1 MRPAEPKELLMS
13 LSRVAIVFF
22 ALSPFAFGAS
32 KEIMELQR
40 DVALLQD
47 QVRNLQTT
55 LDQKVAAIEALTG
68 KTLDSVDRTNAS
80 LAVMQNTFNDTMKQQ
95 QLQLNG
101 PVANVGQKLG
111 QMSED
116 FNAVREA
123 VLDMNTRMSKLQA
136 KIADLENLLN
146 TVRAP
151 AAPPP
156 SNGTVPPGDPNSGL
170 APGGSFAPTNGGN
183 GPPQGLQ
190 AGTLYTSAYSDQ
202 LAGKYDIAFQEF
214 GEYLKYFSNTEL
226 APNAQY
232 YIADIYY
239 RKADYANA
247 LTAFDAVLEKFPDN
261 PKTPDAHY
269 MKGMCLVKLGRNDS
283 AAREFRDVYARYA
296 ESHPDIAAKAKAQ
309 LRDMG
314 LRVGITPKRR
324 SASN

>member
-1 MRPAEPKELLMS
+1 MS
-13 LSRVAIVFF
+13 FSRVVIVFF

-47 QVRNLQTT
+47 QVRTLQSA
-55 LDQKVAAIEALTG
+55 LDQKVAAVLTLTQQ
-68 KTLDSVDRTNAS
+68 TLDGVNRTNEAV
-80 LAVMQNTFNDTMKQQ
+80 AVMENRFNDTMKQQ
-95 QLQLNG
+95 QQSLNG
-101 PVANVGQKLG
+101 PVANVGQKLD

-116 FNAVREA
+116 FRAVRES
-123 VLDMNTRMSKLQA
+123 VLDMNTRMGKLDA
-136 KIADLENLLN
+136 KIADLENLIN

-151 AAPPP
+151 AAAPPP
-156 SNGTVPPGDPNSGL
+156 ASGTVPPGDANS
-170 APGGSFAPTNGGN
+170 SFAPGIGAGGATS

-214 GEYLKYFSNTEL
+214 NDYLKYFSGTEL

-232 YIADIYY
+232 YIAEIYY

-247 LTAFDAVLEKFPDN
+247 LTAFDAVLEKFQEC
-261 PKTPDAHY
+261 PKTPDARY
-269 MKGMCLVKLGRNDS
+269 MKAMCLMKLGRNDS
-283 AAREFRDVYARYA
+283 AAREFRDIYTRYVND
-296 ESHPDIAAKAKAQ
+296 HPDIAAKAKAQ

-314 LRVGITPKRR
+314 LTVGTTAKRR
-324 SASN
+324 RPN